1 MNDLFSAVDPD
12 PMDVL
17 VVAWSNVVDR
27 LSTEVTQ
34 TWMDKFV
41 RRLKPMALDGAVVH
55 LQGQGK
61 FVHDWVS
68 EHMLDSITTYLS
80 DELGREIIVNLSY
93 SASTREEAMAPATV
107 SRETAPKHNFRPD
120 PRYTFDSFVQG
131 NSNRLALAGA
141 RSVADAPGETFNPL
155 FIYGSSGLGKTH
167 LLHAIA
173 NEILRRD
180 PRVQIEY
187 LSAQQFTEEFVT
199 AIHTS
204 RVDAFRRQ
212 IRNAQV
218 WLLDDVQAILNRDR
232 TEEEIFNT
240 FNYLHQNRRQIVVTA
255 DRLPSDFF
263 SMNIRLRSRFEAG
276 LVADVQL
283 PDTETRCA
291 IVQSKAIRD
300 GIPLEHDVAW
310 VLAETVPGNIRTL
323 EGALT
328 RLVALASL
336 DHLALTP
343 ELARTMVA
351 QYYRPEVVK
360 VSFAQIIETVSRVF
374 DVPGDAIL
382 GDSRKAPIVQAR
394 HAAIYVVRRT
404 TRDSWKHIGSQFG
417 DRDHTSMMHA
427 YQRVEE
433 RMQND
438 ANFKASVETV
448 FRRIDPSP

>member
-1 MNDLFSAVDPD
+1 MNDLFSTMDPD

-17 VVAWSNVVDR
+17 VMAWRNVVDR
-27 LSTEVTQ
+27 LSTEIPQ

-41 RRLKPMALDGAVVH
+41 RRLKPVALDGSDVH
-55 LQGQGK
+55 LQAQGK
-61 FVHDWVS
+61 FVFDWVS
-68 EHMLDSITTYLS
+68 EHMRGSITTFLS
-80 DELGREIIVNLSY
+80 DELGRDIEVKLTY
-93 SASTREEAMAPATV
+93 TATTREEASAPAVVT
-107 SRETAPKHNFRPD
+107 REAAPKHNFRPD
-120 PRYTFDSFVQG
+120 PRYTFESFVQG

-141 RSVADAPGETFNPL
+141 RAVADAPGKTFNPL
-155 FIYGSSGLGKTH
+155 FIYGASGLGKTH

-173 NEILRRD
+173 NQVLARD

-199 AIHTS
+199 AIHTN
-204 RVDAFRRQ
+204 RIDAFRRQ
-212 IRNAQV
+212 IRNAHV

-240 FNYLHQNRRQIVVTA
+240 FNYLHQNGRQIVVTA

-263 SMNIRLRSRFEAG
+263 SMNVRLRSRFEAG

-291 IVQSKAIRD
+291 IVQSKAVRD
-300 GIPLEHDVAW
+300 GIPLNHDVAW
-310 VLAETVPGNIRTL
+310 LLAETVPGNIRTL

-336 DHLALTP
+336 DQLELTT

-351 QYYRPEVVK
+351 QYYKPEVVK
-360 VSFAQIIETVSRVF
+360 VSFQQIIETVSRVF
-374 DVPGDAIL
+374 DVPCEQIL

-404 TRDSWKHIGSQFG
+404 TADSWKHIGSQFG

-427 YQRVEE
+427 YQRVES
-433 RMQND
+433 RMESD
-438 ANFKASVETV
+438 TNFKASIETV
-448 FRRIDPSP
+448 MRRIDPSP